1 VISLI
6 FDKAVLEPTFCAMYA
21 QLCVHMSKELPEF
34 PVEQAREKPTT
45 FRRVLLNTCQEEF
58 EGADALR
65 EEIKK
70 LTKPEQALE
79 RDEKE
84 KRVKLRTLGNIKLIG
99 ELFKQ
104 KMLLEKIVHTCIQ
117 ELLGQ
122 DPNRTRRPFR
132 RRRMWRRCATCSR
145 RWASSWRR
153 ARSRRW
159 RSTRTSRG

>member
-1 VISLI
+1 
-6 FDKAVLEPTFCAMYA
+6 M
-21 QLCVHMSKELPEF
+21 
-34 PVEQAREKPTT
+34 

-70 LTKPEQALE
+70 LMKPEQALE

-104 KMLLEKIVHTCIQ
+104 KMLPEKIVHACIQ
-117 ELLGQ
+117 ELLE
-122 DPNRTRRPFR
+122 
-132 RRRMWRRCATCSR
+132 
-145 RWASSWRR
+145 
-153 ARSRRW
+153 
-159 RSTRTSRG
+159 

>member
-1 VISLI
+1 MV
-6 FDKAVLEPTFCAMYA
+6 DEAKAAEAEEPKAAATASGPTAA
-21 QLCVHMSKELPEF
+21 QVK
-34 PVEQAREKPTT
+34 EQAGEKPIM

-70 LTKPEQALE
+70 LMKPEQALE

-104 KMLLEKIVHTCIQ
+104 KMLPEKIVHACIQ
-117 ELLGQ
+117 ELLE
-122 DPNRTRRPFR
+122 
-132 RRRMWRRCATCSR
+132 
-145 RWASSWRR
+145 
-153 ARSRRW
+153 
-159 RSTRTSRG
+159 